1 MSTTGHDVPLR
12 WIDDAPPA
20 RRSTSVLIALALVCP
35 AIFAGFFAV
44 GRATVATHTSP
55 PTTAPNLPITYAGAP
70 IPARLADAPSLDAAG
85 APHAAIRR
93 SHRAARLAKATPP
106 ASAPVVQPTV
116 ASSPTTVSAPPPT
129 ATQAPTTRAPTPAT
143 PTPAHH
149 PQPQKSGGVSF
160 DSSG

>member
-20 RRSTSVLIALALVCP
+20 RRSTHVLIALALVCP

-44 GRATVATHTSP
+44 GRATVPTHTSP

-70 IPARLADAPSLDAAG
+70 IPARLGDAPSLDATG
-85 APHAAIRR
+85 APHTAIHR
-93 SHRAARLAKATPP
+93 SHRAAGPAKTTQPV
-106 ASAPVVQPTV
+106 SAQVVQPTV

-129 ATQAPTTRAPTPAT
+129 ATQAPTPAT